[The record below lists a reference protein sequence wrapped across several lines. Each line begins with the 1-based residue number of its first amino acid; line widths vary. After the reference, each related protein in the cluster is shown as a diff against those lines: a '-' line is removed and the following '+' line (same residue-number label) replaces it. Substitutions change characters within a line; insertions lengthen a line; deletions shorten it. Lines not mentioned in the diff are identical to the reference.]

1 MQQWGGFLLTN
12 VHAGICMTS
21 GVTISMQSWQALA
34 EQLVRH
40 IAVDMLLACCA
51 QSGSAGTQAKLY
63 QTYCIWEIGSMLR
76 TFLP

>member
-12 VHAGICMTS
+12 VHAGLYDVW
-21 GVTISMQSWQALA
+21 VTISMQSWQALA